1 MIRILEIANGKLNQH
16 LLNGAPEYKPE
27 STSHLLIQPLSE
39 DYLCITNS
47 YLNKSF
53 IMEREDWDE
62 EGVYPAEFEQFIGY
76 PSSPLQVI
84 DLPDNLI
91 EESAKTTTFVIALS
105 YDCNLRCKYCY
116 QQCDPHLDR
125 RKMSAENLTFVLDT
139 ITAYQEK
146 HPDKNIYIE
155 LFGGE
160 PLLKE
165 NHDDVIRIF
174 DYCVD
179 HDYSIGI
186 TTNGVNIPYYLKD
199 LVIYSGMGITINTTI
214 DSLSENEKTRFSSD
228 TGVDS
233 KGSSL
238 LKSIYTLFNYDITV
252 HVETNIDQHNI
263 DQIGDMVKFYQE
275 NGFLGNP
282 NFWFGI
288 ARVDDRRFE
297 TGYDKMVTDTQLV
310 QKLNELNITDP
321 HVYYAFVKSILT
333 LCRKLDPGFKQM
345 ERKYISNY
353 CWASAPIDNVYYIDS
368 ALDVFRCTFT
378 VGRKDY
384 SQFKFSLENLENY
397 KLPNRTYMD
406 YEQCRNC
413 KIGGFCSGGCAQ
425 SAEINF
431 DRMCSAEKEDFRNFL
446 DTIYY
451 PRVKTMLESYLAENT
466 SEQKELVS

>member
-1 MIRILEIANGKLNQH
+1 MIRILEIANGKLNTH
-16 LLNGAPEYKPE
+16 LLSGAPEYRPE
-27 STSHLLIQPLSE
+27 DTSHLLIQPLSE

-53 IMEREDWDE
+53 IMERKDWEE
-62 EGVYPAEFEQFIGY
+62 EGVYPAEFEQYIGY
-76 PSSPLQVI
+76 PAQPLQVI
-84 DLPDNLI
+84 DLPEDLI
-91 EESAKTTTFVIALS
+91 AAADQTTTFIIALS

-146 HPDKNIYIE
+146 HPEKNIYIE

-165 NHDDVIRIF
+165 NHEDVIRIF

-199 LVIYSGMGITINTTI
+199 LVIYSGLGITINTTI

-238 LKSIYTLFNYDITV
+238 LKSIYTLINYDITV
-252 HVETNIDQHNI
+252 HVESNIDQHNI
-263 DQIGDMVKFYQE
+263 AQIGDMIRFYQE

-333 LCRKLDPGFKQM
+333 LCRKLDPNFRQM

-406 YEQCRNC
+406 YEKCRNC

-431 DRMCSAEKEDFRNFL
+431 DRMCSAEKDDFRNFL

>member
-165 NHDDVIRIF
+165 NHEDVIRIF

-238 LKSIYTLFNYDITV
+238 LKSIYTLINYDITV

-333 LCRKLDPGFKQM
+333 LCRKLDPGFRQM

-368 ALDVFRCTFT
+368 AVDVFRCTFT